1 MENDRIYFLLAEVKL
16 GEKLNSGDESLDGQA
31 L

>member
-1 MENDRIYFLLAEVKL
+1 VKL

-31 L
+31 LWQGILFLRIA